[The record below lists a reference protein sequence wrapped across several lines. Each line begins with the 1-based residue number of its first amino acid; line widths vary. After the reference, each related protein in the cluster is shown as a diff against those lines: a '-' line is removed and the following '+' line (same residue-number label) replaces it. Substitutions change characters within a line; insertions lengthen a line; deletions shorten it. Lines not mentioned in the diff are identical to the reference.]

1 MFSKKF
7 SIPVIAAAMFVSGV
21 LFTTVGANI
30 LGSEDHVAT
39 VSQATHRAD
48 ADPAIDWT
56 APDVAP
62 SAMEF
67 ETAFVSV
74 AERINPAVVQIR
86 AERVVRQQVPDASRY
101 RGTPFEDFFGQF
113 GLPQGGQGGGNQRE
127 YRSEGLGSG
136 VIIRDDGFI
145 VTNNHVVEGAENF
158 SVMLLDG
165 SEHEATL
172 IGSDEFSD
180 LAVLKVEADDLP
192 VVGFGD
198 SDNLRVGQWVMAFG
212 SPLSAELANTVTTGI
227 VSAKGRYSSNGTS
240 VQHYIQTDAAIN
252 PGNSG
257 GALINLN
264 GQLVGINT
272 AIFTRTGGYQGIGFA
287 IPVNTVK
294 AITEQLIDNGSVK
307 RARLGV
313 EYSAASSA
321 LIDALDLPQ
330 GAAQVGNV
338 IEGSAADKA
347 GIREGDVILEV
358 DGQKLDNALALSTII
373 GGLRP
378 DQKVDIKI
386 NREGE
391 QKTVTVILGAA
402 EENEAVAAV
411 EDASEESVSEAL
423 GLSYTSLTEDVAR
436 RYNIDSDLK
445 GVLITD
451 VDEGSFA
458 FRDANLRPGFLIV
471 EANRQKVESVK
482 DFENIVQ
489 KLDEGESFLVRV
501 RILEN
506 DTTMLTALV
515 K

>member
-1 MFSKKF
+1 
-7 SIPVIAAAMFVSGV
+7 MFVSGV
-21 LFTTVGANI
+21 LFTTAGANF
-30 LGSEDHVAT
+30 LGSEDRVAT
-39 VSQATHRAD
+39 ISLASDRAEIE
-48 ADPAIDWT
+48 PTMDWT
-56 APDVAP
+56 EPDVAP
-62 SAMEF
+62 SVFEF
-67 ETAFVSV
+67 ESAFVNV

-86 AERVVRQQVPDASRY
+86 AERVVRQQMPDASQL
-101 RGTPFEDFFGQF
+101 RGTPFDDFFRQF
-113 GLPQGGQGGGNQRE
+113 GLPQAERGTPGGGTQRE

-136 VIIRDDGFI
+136 VIIRGDGYI
-145 VTNNHVVEGAENF
+145 VTNNHVVDGAENF

-165 SEHEATL
+165 SELEATL
-172 IGSDEFSD
+172 VGGDEFTD
-180 LAVLKVEADDLP
+180 LAVLKVETDDLP
-192 VVGFGD
+192 VVGFGNAD
-198 SDNLRVGQWVMAFG
+198 DLRVGQWVMAFG

-264 GQLVGINT
+264 GELVGINT

-287 IPVNTVK
+287 IPVNTVE
-294 AITEQLIDNGSVK
+294 AITGQLIAKGGVQ

-313 EYSAASSA
+313 EYGAASNA
-321 LIDALDLPQ
+321 LINALDLPL

-347 GIREGDVILEV
+347 GIHEGDVILEV

-378 DQKVDIKI
+378 GQKIDMKI

-391 QKTVTVILGAA
+391 QKTLTVTLGAA
-402 EENEAVAAV
+402 EESESVAAV
-411 EDASEESVSEAL
+411 EDTSEDSVSEAL

-436 RYNIDSDLK
+436 RYNIESDLN

-451 VDEGSFA
+451 VDESSLA
-458 FRDANLRPGFLIV
+458 FRDANLRPGFLII

-482 DFENIVQ
+482 DFEKIVES
-489 KLDEGESFLVRV
+489 LDEGDSFLVRV

-506 DTTMLTALV
+506 DSSMLTALV